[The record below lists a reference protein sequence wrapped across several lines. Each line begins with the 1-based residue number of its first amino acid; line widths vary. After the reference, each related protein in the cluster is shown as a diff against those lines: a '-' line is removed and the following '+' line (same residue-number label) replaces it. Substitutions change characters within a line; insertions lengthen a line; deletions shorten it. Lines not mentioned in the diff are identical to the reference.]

1 MTAQFMDTWQLP
13 LGALLA
19 VLAVGALWW
28 WLGRRRARAAAAA
41 PAAVALAARAA
52 HTAPAPQPP
61 RQPPPPP
68 PPVPQQRQQPLP
80 AAAPRT
86 AEPAPLASHP
96 PAVVAPAQPLRPV
109 APAAPVFPVARTQAV
124 APPPP
129 VISPPPPAPPA
140 PPRPAMPA
148 QQPAQAAA
156 RPAAPAAA
164 ARVPP
169 PAVGAVAGAGAGAG
183 PLRLLLVDDSAVVRA
198 KLRKLFEPAGYTLL
212 LARDGRE
219 ALALLADTACAL
231 MITDLEMPELDGVG
245 LIAAL
250 QAQHQSAGV
259 ATMPILAITGHD
271 NLQERLAQL
280 PGIQGL
286 YRKPWQDDELL
297 GRVRALVGLPSTLAL
312 H

>member
-1 MTAQFMDTWQLP
+1 
-13 LGALLA
+13 
-19 VLAVGALWW
+19 
-28 WLGRRRARAAAAA
+28 
-41 PAAVALAARAA
+41 
-52 HTAPAPQPP
+52 
-61 RQPPPPP
+61 
-68 PPVPQQRQQPLP
+68 
-80 AAAPRT
+80 
-86 AEPAPLASHP
+86 
-96 PAVVAPAQPLRPV
+96 
-109 APAAPVFPVARTQAV
+109 
-124 APPPP
+124 
-129 VISPPPPAPPA
+129 
-140 PPRPAMPA
+140 MPA

>member
-1 MTAQFMDTWQLP
+1 
-13 LGALLA
+13 
-19 VLAVGALWW
+19 
-28 WLGRRRARAAAAA
+28 
-41 PAAVALAARAA
+41 
-52 HTAPAPQPP
+52 
-61 RQPPPPP
+61 
-68 PPVPQQRQQPLP
+68 
-80 AAAPRT
+80 
-86 AEPAPLASHP
+86 
-96 PAVVAPAQPLRPV
+96 
-109 APAAPVFPVARTQAV
+109 
-124 APPPP
+124 
-129 VISPPPPAPPA
+129 
-140 PPRPAMPA
+140 MPA

-156 RPAAPAAA
+156 RPAAPAAPAAA

-169 PAVGAVAGAGAGAG
+169 PAVGAVAGAGAG